1 MRLVMKFGG
10 SSVASAERIRDVADL
25 VKRSGKGHQVAVVC
39 SAMGDVTDELLAL
52 CADAS
57 KGMEKPVEERLA
69 SLRETHLAAL
79 AAAVG
84 DKEVRRKVQ
93 GMLNMTLSQLE
104 KLARGSTVLGE
115 LTQRSKDAIVSCGER
130 LSNPIVMGA
139 LMERGVDAVYLTG
152 GEAGIMTD
160 DRFGDATP
168 LLEVTRF
175 QVSEKLGPLLE
186 GGKTPVVTGYIGATQ
201 SGDTTTLG
209 RGGSDFTGTL
219 IASAI
224 DADEVWI
231 WSDVD
236 GLMTADPKIVPNAR
250 VLREISYEEAG
261 EMAVFGAKALHPRTL
276 EPVAEKGIPVRF
288 RNTFKPED
296 PGTAVK
302 KSPKLYAKNVV
313 KGVALVREV
322 AVITVRGAS
331 MVGKPGSAAR
341 IFDVMGRS
349 GINVLMISQSVS
361 ESNISLVVARSS
373 MEKGAN
379 ALELALLG
387 GGGYRN
393 ILAEGDVSAV
403 AVVGG
408 AMRSTKG
415 VAATAFG
422 AVSAKGINIKMI
434 ASGSSNQNLSL
445 IVAERDAGDTVRAIH
460 SAFHLERLNSRA
472 AKATS

>member
-1 MRLVMKFGG
+1 LKIVMKFGG
-10 SSVASAERIRDVADL
+10 TSVASAERIKNVADR
-25 VKRSGKGHQVAVVC
+25 VKGSGKGHQVVVVC

-57 KGMEKPVEERLA
+57 KGLEKPVEERLA
-69 SLRETHLAAL
+69 SLRESHLAAL
-79 AAAVG
+79 TATVG
-84 DKEVRRKVQ
+84 DKAVRRQVQ
-93 GMLNMTLSQLE
+93 AILNVTLSQLE

-115 LTQRSKDAIVSCGER
+115 LTPRSRDAILACGER
-130 LSNPIVMGA
+130 LSNPLVMGA
-139 LMERGVDAVYLTG
+139 LIERGMDAVYLTG

-168 LLEVTRF
+168 LMEVTKF
-175 QVSEKLGPLLE
+175 QVKEKLSPLVAD
-186 GGKTPVVTGYIGATQ
+186 GKTPVVTGYIGATQ

-209 RGGSDFTGTL
+209 RGGSDFTATI

-236 GLMTADPKIVPNAR
+236 GLMTADPRIVPNAK

-288 RNTFKPED
+288 RNTFKPDDE
-296 PGTAVK
+296 GSLVMRH
-302 KSPKLYAKNVV
+302 PKLYAKSVV
-313 KGVALVREV
+313 KAVALVREV
-322 AVITVRGAS
+322 AVITVAGAS

-361 ESNISLVVARSS
+361 ESNISMVVIRSS
-373 MEKGAN
+373 IEKGAN

-387 GGGYRN
+387 HGGYRH
-393 ILAEGDVSAV
+393 ILTEDDVSAV
-403 AVVGG
+403 AIVGG
-408 AMRSTKG
+408 AMRTTKG

-422 AVSAKGINIKMI
+422 AISGKGINIKMI

-445 IVAERDAGDTVRAIH
+445 VVSEKDAKETVRAIH
-460 SAFHLERLNSRA
+460 SAFKLDKLNSR
-472 AKATS
+472 SG

>member
-1 MRLVMKFGG
+1 MKFGG
-10 SSVASAERIRDVADL
+10 SSVASAERIMNVADR
-25 VKRSGKGHQVAVVC
+25 VKVNGKGHQVVVVC

-52 CADAS
+52 CADSS
-57 KGMEKPVEERLA
+57 KGLEKPVEKRLA
-69 SLRETHLAAL
+69 SLRERHLAAL
-79 AAAVG
+79 TATVS
-84 DKEVRRKVQ
+84 DKPIRREIQ
-93 GMLNMTLSQLE
+93 AIISLTLSQLE

-115 LTQRSKDAIVSCGER
+115 LTPRSKDAILACGER

-139 LMERGVDAVYLTG
+139 LLERSLDAVYMTG

-160 DRFGDATP
+160 DRFGDASPLMEVTNFQVREKLVP
-168 LLEVTRF
+168 LLAE
-175 QVSEKLGPLLE
+175 
-186 GGKTPVVTGYIGATQ
+186 GKTPVVTGYIGATQ
-201 SGDTTTLG
+201 AGDTTTLG
-209 RGGSDFTGTL
+209 RGGSDLTSTT
-219 IASAI
+219 IASAV

-236 GLMTADPKIVPNAR
+236 GLMTADPRLVPNAR

-288 RNTFKPED
+288 RNTFHPED
-296 PGTAVK
+296 DGTVVK
-302 KSPKLYAKNVV
+302 RDPKLYAKNLV
-313 KGVALVREV
+313 KAVALVKEV
-322 AVITVRGAS
+322 AIIIVAGAS

-361 ESNISLVVARSS
+361 ESNISMVVARSA

-387 GGGYRN
+387 QGGYRH
-393 ILAEGDVSAV
+393 IATEDDVSAV
-403 AVVGG
+403 AIVGG
-408 AMRSTKG
+408 AMRTTKG
-415 VAATAFG
+415 VAATALG
-422 AVSAKGINIKMI
+422 AIAARGINVKMI

-445 IVAERDAGDTVRAIH
+445 IVAERDAKDTVRAIH
-460 SAFHLERLNSRA
+460 SAFKLEKLNSHIG
-472 AKATS
+472 

>member
-1 MRLVMKFGG
+1 MRVVMKFGG
-10 SSVASAERIRDVADL
+10 SSVASAERIRNVAER
-25 VKRSGKGHQVAVVC
+25 VSESGKGNQVVVVC
-39 SAMGDVTDELLAL
+39 SAMGDTTDKLLAL
-52 CADAS
+52 CSDAS
-57 KGMEKPVEERLA
+57 KGLEKPVEERLA
-69 SLRETHLAAL
+69 SIKEAHLSAL
-79 AAAVG
+79 AAAVR
-84 DKEVRRKVQ
+84 DKPLRRQVRGV
-93 GMLNMTLSQLE
+93 LDVTFSQLE

-115 LTQRSKDAIVSCGER
+115 LTPRSKDAILACGER

-139 LMERGVDAVYLTG
+139 LLERGMRAVYMTG

-168 LLEVTRF
+168 LMEVTKF
-175 QVSEKLGPLLE
+175 QVREKLSPLLE
-186 GGKTPVVTGYIGATQ
+186 EGKTPVVTGYTGATQ

-209 RGGSDFTGTL
+209 RGGSDLTGTI

-236 GLMTADPKIVPNAR
+236 GLMTADPRIVPNAR
-250 VLREISYEEAG
+250 VLREVSYEEAG

-288 RNTFKPED
+288 RNTFHPKD
-296 PGTAVK
+296 QGTVVK
-302 KSPKLYAKNVV
+302 RKPKLYLRNVV
-313 KGVALVREV
+313 KAVALVREV
-322 AVITVRGAS
+322 AVITVAGAS

-341 IFDVMGRS
+341 IFEVMGRS

-361 ESNISLVVARSS
+361 ESNISMVVARSS

-387 GGGYRN
+387 QGGYRHIQTEN
-393 ILAEGDVSAV
+393 DVSAI

-408 AMRSTKG
+408 AMRTTKG
-415 VAATAFG
+415 VASTAF
-422 AVSAKGINIKMI
+422 SAISARGINIKMI

-445 IVAERDAGDTVRAIH
+445 VVEEKDAKQTVRAVH
-460 SAFHLERLNSRA
+460 SAFRLDKLNSRA
-472 AKATS
+472 G